1 MISQLNQIP
10 AHIRKDPH
18 LRNGF
23 YTYNG
28 QIYLSKIAA
37 LIQATNDNSD
47 IEYYYNDHVYQNYPW
62 AIEPAASLKT
72 LYREQAQALRDK
84 YDHLI
89 VMFSGGSDSVNM
101 LKSFV
106 DNDIM
111 PDEAWTFVVD
121 NHTVDKYDTNNI
133 EVTLT
138 GFPEM
143 KRVQQMG
150 VNVEL
155 INLIEYDS
163 PMAEDWYLD
172 GPAARLSHDAMIR
185 KNVFFEHP
193 RVKKLVDQ
201 GKKVGFVLGLDKPRI
216 LLEKDTWHVGFL
228 DQVNSAHWTSQHLL
242 TDGPYIEFFY
252 YDPDRPDLLAKATH
266 AVIDYFE
273 SRWTAEQ
280 CRMFFNH
287 HQCRKGPVNIDYYRR
302 AVNLSIYPDTWDELN
317 NFSLGKNRGK
327 FNQIFCQKAAFLI
340 DHHSHW
346 DNHDVW
352 TRGMQLLEQ
361 KLDRKFYDPW
371 EQINGHWT
379 QLYPVRKL
387 TTKFS

>member
-1 MISQLNQIP
+1 MIAQPEQIP
-10 AHIRKDPH
+10 AYIKQDPH

-37 LIQATNDNSD
+37 LIQATKNKSD

-62 AIEPAASLKT
+62 SVEPSASLAT
-72 LYREQAQALRDK
+72 LYREQAQHLRDK

-106 DNDIM
+106 DNGIM
-111 PDEAWTFVVD
+111 PDEAWTFVAD
-121 NHTVDKYDTNNI
+121 NHTVDKYDTSNI
-133 EVTLT
+133 EITIT
-138 GFPEM
+138 GTPEL

-150 VNVEL
+150 VKVEL

-172 GPAARLSHDAMIR
+172 GPGCRLSHDAMMR
-185 KNVFFEHP
+185 KNVFFDNP
-193 RVKKLVDQ
+193 RIKALVDQ

-216 LLEKDTWHVGFL
+216 LLDGDTWHVGFL

-242 TDGPYIEFFY
+242 TDGPYLEFFY

-266 AVIDYFE
+266 AVIDSFE
-273 SRWTAEQ
+273 SRWTAQQ

-287 HQCRKGPVNIDYYRR
+287 LDCRKGPVNIDYYRR
-302 AVNLSIYPDTWDELN
+302 VVNLSIYSDTWDELN
-317 NFSLGKNRGK
+317 SFSLGKNRGK

-340 DHHSHW
+340 DHHTHW
-346 DNHDVW
+346 DNHNTW
-352 TRGMQLLEQ
+352 THGMQQLEQ
-361 KLDRKFYDPW
+361 QLDNKFYKPW
-371 EQINGHWT
+371 DQINGHWT
-379 QLYPVRKL
+379 QIYPVRKL
-387 TTKFS
+387 STKFS

>member
-1 MISQLNQIP
+1 MTAHPEQIP
-10 AHIRKDPH
+10 AYIKQDPH

-37 LIQATNDNSD
+37 LIQATKHKSD

-62 AIEPAASLKT
+62 SVEPVASLAT
-72 LYREQAQALRDK
+72 LYREQAQHLRDK
-84 YDHLI
+84 YDYLI

-106 DNDIM
+106 DNGIM
-111 PDEAWTFVVD
+111 PDETWTFVAD
-121 NHTVDKYDTNNI
+121 NHTVDKYDTSNI
-133 EVTLT
+133 EITIT
-138 GFPEM
+138 GTPEL

-150 VNVEL
+150 VKVEL

-172 GPAARLSHDAMIR
+172 GPGCRLSHDAMMR
-185 KNVFFEHP
+185 KNVFFENP
-193 RVKKLVDQ
+193 RIKALVDQ

-216 LLEKDTWHVGFL
+216 LLDGDTWHVGFL

-242 TDGPYIEFFY
+242 TDGPYLEFFY

-266 AVIDYFE
+266 AVIDSFE
-273 SRWTAEQ
+273 SRWTAHQ
-280 CRMFFNH
+280 CQMFFNH
-287 HQCRKGPVNIDYYRR
+287 QDCRKGPINIDYYRR
-302 AVNLSIYPDTWDELN
+302 VVNLSIYSDTWDELN
-317 NFSLGKNRGK
+317 SFSLGKNRGK

-340 DHHSHW
+340 DHHNHW
-346 DNHDVW
+346 DNHSAW
-352 TRGMQLLEQ
+352 THGMQQMEQ
-361 KLDRKFYDPW
+361 QLDTKFYKPW
-371 EQINGHWT
+371 DQINGHWT
-379 QLYPVRKL
+379 QIYPVRKL
-387 TTKFS
+387 LTKSS